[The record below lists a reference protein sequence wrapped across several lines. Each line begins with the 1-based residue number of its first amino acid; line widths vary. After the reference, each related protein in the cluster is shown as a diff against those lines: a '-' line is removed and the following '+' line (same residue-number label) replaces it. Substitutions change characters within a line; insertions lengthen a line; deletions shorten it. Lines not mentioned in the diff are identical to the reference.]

1 MAEINEAAVMQALS
15 AVQEPELGKDIVTL
29 DMVKE
34 LVVEGSNA
42 SLMIELTTPACPLK
56 DVIERDIRG
65 ALDGIGVQ
73 LTELRWGRRCAAPL
87 RRARRSFCRTF
98 VTSLQ
103 SPQGRAALGRA
114 PSPSISPLRLRRAA
128 RASDFLMR
136 TSRDQTFRRCLV
148 QLARRSQAQA
158 ERSNRSSATV

>member
-1 MAEINEAAVMQALS
+1 MTEISEAQVMKALS

-73 LTELRWGRRCAAPL
+73 LTELSG
-87 RRARRSFCRTF
+87 
-98 VTSLQ
+98 Q
-103 SPQGRAALGRA
+103 
-114 PSPSISPLRLRRAA
+114 
-128 RASDFLMR
+128 
-136 TSRDQTFRRCLV
+136 
-148 QLARRSQAQA
+148 
-158 ERSNRSSATV
+158 

>member
-73 LTELRWGRRCAAPL
+73 LTELRWGEGAPRRCAEP
-87 RRARRSFCRTF
+87 
-98 VTSLQ
+98 
-103 SPQGRAALGRA
+103 GE
-114 PSPSISPLRLRRAA
+114 
-128 RASDFLMR
+128 AS
-136 TSRDQTFRRCLV
+136 
-148 QLARRSQAQA
+148 A
-158 ERSNRSSATV
+158 EHS